1 MKWTKFVKQYRLLK
15 KLNHHTCKKYLF
27 QQLGAKSIQKYN
39 KVGSAF
45 IWVSVS
51 RHGWSWFMLGLRAQ
65 VFQHLK
71 NTIPIQT
78 IQIHILL
85 FNKENPIVRLPQYC
99 YYCLLIPFA
108 SFIQANKKNIVK
120 KTENSFHWLWKSSF
134 SMPWCHSIIYAS
146 IHIFDF
152 DVACLIETIC
162 LLEDSSWAQK
172 MNYRAYKKSKMFFL
186 LNRPQTINIVSNNP
200 ARFQIQIS
208 ASWKTCIYFVDPNPS
223 KQTPFHQTRTR
234 WFLFTFNPLIDW
246 FIDCLIAW
254 WERNVS
260 LPA

>member
-85 FNKENPIVRLPQYC
+85 FLIKRIQSSVSLNIATIACLFRL
-99 YYCLLIPFA
+99 LH
-108 SFIQANKKNIVK
+108 SFKQIKKNIVK

-152 DVACLIETIC
+152 DG
-162 LLEDSSWAQK
+162 LLDRD
-172 MNYRAYKKSKMFFL
+172 YL
-186 LNRPQTINIVSNNP
+186 L
-200 ARFQIQIS
+200 
-208 ASWKTCIYFVDPNPS
+208 
-223 KQTPFHQTRTR
+223 
-234 WFLFTFNPLIDW
+234 
-246 FIDCLIAW
+246 AW
-254 WERNVS
+254 R
-260 LPA
+260 